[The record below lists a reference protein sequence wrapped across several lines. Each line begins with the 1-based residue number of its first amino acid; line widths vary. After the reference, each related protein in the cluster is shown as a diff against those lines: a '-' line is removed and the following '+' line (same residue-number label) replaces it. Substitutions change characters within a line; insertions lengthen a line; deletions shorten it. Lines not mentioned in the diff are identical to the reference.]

1 MAQKGV
7 HFRTVV
13 TFGDQGV
20 SGHPN
25 HISVANAC
33 LKYYEQ
39 SGDFDMYTL
48 NNKPPNRGYMA
59 FLTIFSSSS
68 KYSNY
73 YQWQPFVAMQ
83 ALAIHETQFLWY
95 RKLFMW
101 FSSYVYHNELTYH
114 PMP

>member
-20 SGHPN
+20 LGHPN
-25 HISVANAC
+25 HVSVANAC

-39 SGDFDMYTL
+39 SADFDMYTL
-48 NNKPPNRGYMA
+48 NTKPPNRGYMA

-83 ALAIHETQFLWY
+83 ALAIHET
-95 RKLFMW
+95 
-101 FSSYVYHNELTYH
+101 
-114 PMP
+114 